1 MAQPLRLAVLAIAA
15 ATLPAWAAAE
25 DYVGGLKVPRTS
37 QQFGSAFSLAS
48 EPISTFSPWQ
58 ADSTWRTDNGM
69 RLRLGYKY
77 SRYLSVESEF
87 VDYGRGP
94 ADVFASPGNLVSA
107 FRNSGYG
114 VSTVATY
121 PVWNSFSFYGRL
133 GAYNG
138 VVRNEFGSYST
149 SLLAGSQAGT
159 RWRYGLGVRYDFSQ
173 RFGIHADIERYTPL
187 STPLGEP
194 SAEGD
199 QFSIGVNWRF

>member
-1 MAQPLRLAVLAIAA
+1 MAQPLRLAALAIAA
-15 ATLPAWAAAE
+15 SLPAWASAD
-25 DYVGGLKVPRTS
+25 DYVGGLRLPRAS
-37 QQFGSAFSLAS
+37 QQFGSSFSLAS
-48 EPISTFSPWQ
+48 EPVSTFSPWQ

-69 RLRLGYKY
+69 KLRLGYKY
-77 SRYLSVESEF
+77 SRYFSVESEF
-87 VDYGRGP
+87 IDYGRGP

-149 SLLAGSQAGT
+149 SLLGNPGGT

-173 RFGIHADIERYTPL
+173 RLGVHADIERYTPL
-187 STPLGEP
+187 GAPLGE
-194 SAEGD
+194 SETD

>member
-1 MAQPLRLAVLAIAA
+1 MAQPLRLAALAIAA
-15 ATLPAWAAAE
+15 SLPAWASAD
-25 DYVGGLKVPRTS
+25 DYVGGLRLPRAS
-37 QQFGSAFSLAS
+37 QQFGSSFSLAS
-48 EPISTFSPWQ
+48 EPVSTFSPWQ

-69 RLRLGYKY
+69 KLRLGYKY
-77 SRYLSVESEF
+77 SRYFSVESEF
-87 VDYGRGP
+87 IDYGHGP

-149 SLLAGSQAGT
+149 SLLGNPGGT

-173 RFGIHADIERYTPL
+173 RLGVHADIERYTPL
-187 STPLGEP
+187 GAPLGE
-194 SAEGD
+194 SETD

>member
-1 MAQPLRLAVLAIAA
+1 MAQPLRLAALAIAA
-15 ATLPAWAAAE
+15 SLPAWASAD
-25 DYVGGLKVPRTS
+25 DYVGGLRLPRAS
-37 QQFGSAFSLAS
+37 QQFGSSFSLAS
-48 EPISTFSPWQ
+48 EPVSTFSPWQ

-69 RLRLGYKY
+69 KLRLGYKY
-77 SRYLSVESEF
+77 SRYFSVESEF
-87 VDYGRGP
+87 IDYGHGP
-94 ADVFASPGNLVSA
+94 ADVFASPGNLVSV

-149 SLLAGSQAGT
+149 SLLGNPGGT

-173 RFGIHADIERYTPL
+173 RLGVHADIERYTPL
-187 STPLGEP
+187 GAPLGE
-194 SAEGD
+194 SETD